1 MSVQSSVSPAPVSL
15 ATLHKG
21 ARGVVAQV
29 LLDDTQIGESA
40 GTTVS
45 RRLLEIG
52 FVPGEAFEIIAEI
65 RPGADPIAVR
75 IGGSCFAL
83 RRSEVQAVLVQ
94 L

>member
-1 MSVQSSVSPAPVSL
+1 MSVPDSPPAPVSL

-21 ARGVVAQV
+21 ARGVVSAV
-29 LLDDTQIGESA
+29 LADDTQVGEAVSA
-40 GTTVS
+40 TVAL
-45 RRLLEIG
+45 RLLEIG
-52 FVPGEAFEIIAEI
+52 FVPGEPFEVIAET
-65 RPGADPIAVR
+65 RPGGDPLAVR